1 MSEMLDMLRQ
11 VYRINDLIYQSNK
24 KWYDDMMKLR
34 RRTKIL
40 VILDRIDKK

>member
-1 MSEMLDMLRQ
+1 MSEMDMLRQ

-24 KWYDDMMKLR
+24 KWYDNMRKSIR
-34 RRTKIL
+34 RSKIL

>member
-24 KWYDDMMKLR
+24 EWYDSMRKNIR
-34 RRTKIL
+34 RSKIL